1 MNKIKNKNKISPTDQ
16 GKFDR
21 QTAFLKPKRFR
32 LDVANLLRTEGP
44 SVTWQ
49 DETCTRKS

>member
-1 MNKIKNKNKISPTDQ
+1 MNKNKNRNKINPADQ

-21 QTAFLKPKRFR
+21 QATSTKPKRFR
-32 LDVANLLRTEGP
+32 FDVASLLRTEGP